1 MPLAFESVSHGTIAF
16 GFFNI
21 ESDMLLLDRYFF
33 FATDFCEAICKMA
46 KEQGGTMSEFS
57 FPAFVIKNPADVGDL
72 HGGIAATHYS
82 GFIGESYKK
91 YPFPKDENG
100 FKQQTEG
107 FKTRDEFVQ
116 MILKFGTST
125 DLLFCQNN
133 KKAQSS
139 IGPYVF
145 SQQNYLRLVEY
156 VIQGGYPGWLDDI
169 APDYVVKMKQLYR
182 REFYVSRQLLCP
194 VRIRGFLKK

>member
-46 KEQGGTMSEFS
+46 KEQGETMSEFS
-57 FPAFVIKNPADVGDL
+57 FPAYVIKNPADVGDL
-72 HGGIAATHYS
+72 HGGIAGTHYS

-91 YPFPKDENG
+91 YPFPRDENE

-107 FKTRDEFVQ
+107 FTTRDEFVQ

-139 IGPYVF
+139 MGPYVF

-169 APDYVVKMKQLYR
+169 APDYVVKMRQLYR
-182 REFYVSRQLLCP
+182 RE
-194 VRIRGFLKK
+194 K